1 MIDGALALLAGFVS
15 EYFRQLRRYSLL
27 LGSVWVAVFLA
38 ASLEGF
44 ALEAVAALVAA
55 LAATAA
61 LDRLTAR
68 GRFASRPG
76 SVAQQPNALASVG
89 AANPSANEGL
99 LPAWRLLLDER
110 EQRLAAMRRL
120 SSCRTYSGRRS

>member
-1 MIDGALALLAGFVS
+1 MALLADFVS

-76 SVAQQPNALASVG
+76 SVTQQPNALGSVG
-89 AANPSANEGL
+89 AANSGANEGL

-110 EQRLAAMRRL
+110 EQSLAAMRRL
-120 SSCRTYSGRRS
+120 LSPSAAWTAADPTGVR

>member
-1 MIDGALALLAGFVS
+1 MALLADFVS
-15 EYFRQLRRYSLL
+15 EYFRQLRHYSLL

-61 LDRLTAR
+61 LDRLAAR
-68 GRFASRPG
+68 GRFASRAGP
-76 SVAQQPNALASVG
+76 VAQQPNALASVG
-89 AANPSANEGL
+89 AANS
-99 LPAWRLLLDER
+99 
-110 EQRLAAMRRL
+110 
-120 SSCRTYSGRRS
+120 